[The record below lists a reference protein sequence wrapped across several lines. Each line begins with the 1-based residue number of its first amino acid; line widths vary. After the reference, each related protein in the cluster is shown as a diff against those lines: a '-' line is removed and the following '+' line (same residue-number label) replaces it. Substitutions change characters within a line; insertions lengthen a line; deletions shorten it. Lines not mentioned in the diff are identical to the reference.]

1 MVCIITQLV
10 CHYHNTV
17 QGKTKKMNSAERHE
31 VRYQRRKAK
40 RIEKRKIIQEKYC
53 VFEKVFSFDN
63 LYESYKKC
71 CKGVNWKT
79 STQSYKANALLN
91 IYKAWNDLMN
101 GSYRSKGFIE
111 FDITER
117 GKPRHIKSVHISER
131 VVQKCFCD
139 YSLNPLLKRYFIY
152 DNGASIKHKGI
163 DFAMNR
169 LNCFLEKSYREYGNR
184 GYALVFDFS
193 KYFENIE
200 HDILLDTLRDKI
212 TDTRLYNLLAMFI
225 KNFGEKGLGLGSQVS
240 QINAI
245 MHPNYLDHYIKDQL
259 GIKYYCRYMDDGVLV
274 HPSKA
279 YLQYCLQELKMVC
292 AELGIKLNSKKT
304 QIVKLSRGIKFLKV
318 RFVLTATDKVIRKH
332 NKKNNTRMRHKLKYF
347 KSKFDNNEMDINYI
361 VNCFKSWR
369 GSQKRYNSYWATRRM
384 DEYFY
389 SLFPQVILKR

>member
-1 MVCIITQLV
+1 
-10 CHYHNTV
+10 
-17 QGKTKKMNSAERHE
+17 MNSAERHE

-169 LNCFLEKSYREYGNR
+169 LLH
-184 GYALVFDFS
+184 LVFQ
-193 KYFENIE
+193 
-200 HDILLDTLRDKI
+200 H
-212 TDTRLYNLLAMFI
+212 
-225 KNFGEKGLGLGSQVS
+225 
-240 QINAI
+240 
-245 MHPNYLDHYIKDQL
+245 
-259 GIKYYCRYMDDGVLV
+259 
-274 HPSKA
+274 
-279 YLQYCLQELKMVC
+279 
-292 AELGIKLNSKKT
+292 
-304 QIVKLSRGIKFLKV
+304 
-318 RFVLTATDKVIRKH
+318 
-332 NKKNNTRMRHKLKYF
+332 
-347 KSKFDNNEMDINYI
+347 
-361 VNCFKSWR
+361 
-369 GSQKRYNSYWATRRM
+369 
-384 DEYFY
+384 
-389 SLFPQVILKR
+389 

>member
-1 MVCIITQLV
+1 
-10 CHYHNTV
+10 
-17 QGKTKKMNSAERHE
+17 
-31 VRYQRRKAK
+31 
-40 RIEKRKIIQEKYC
+40 
-53 VFEKVFSFDN
+53 
-63 LYESYKKC
+63 
-71 CKGVNWKT
+71 
-79 STQSYKANALLN
+79 
-91 IYKAWNDLMN
+91 
-101 GSYRSKGFIE
+101 
-111 FDITER
+111 
-117 GKPRHIKSVHISER
+117 
-131 VVQKCFCD
+131 
-139 YSLNPLLKRYFIY
+139 
-152 DNGASIKHKGI
+152 
-163 DFAMNR
+163 
-169 LNCFLEKSYREYGNR
+169 
-184 GYALVFDFS
+184 
-193 KYFENIE
+193 
-200 HDILLDTLRDKI
+200 
-212 TDTRLYNLLAMFI
+212 
-225 KNFGEKGLGLGSQVS
+225 
-240 QINAI
+240 
-245 MHPNYLDHYIKDQL
+245 MHPNYLDHYIKEQL

>member
-1 MVCIITQLV
+1 
-10 CHYHNTV
+10 
-17 QGKTKKMNSAERHE
+17 MNSAERHE

-40 RIEKRKIIQEKYC
+40 RIEKRKITQEKYG

-63 LYESYKKC
+63 LYDSYKKC

-79 STQSYKANALLN
+79 STQTYKANALLN
-91 IYKAWNDLMN
+91 VYKTWKDLMN
-101 GSYRSKGFIE
+101 ESYRSKGFIE

-139 YSLNPLLKRYFIY
+139 YSLTPLLKRYFIY

-169 LNCFLEKSYREYGNR
+169 LNCFLEKSYREYGNK

-200 HDILLDTLRDKI
+200 HDILLNTLRDKI
-212 TDTRLYNLLAMFI
+212 TDTRLYNLLTMFI

-245 MHPNYLDHYIKDQL
+245 MHPNYLDHYIKEQL

-274 HPSKA
+274 HPSKV
-279 YLQYCLQELKMVC
+279 YLQYCLKKITEIC
-292 AELGIKLNSKKT
+292 TELGIKLNTKKT
-304 QIVKLSRGIKFLKV
+304 QIVKLSRGINFLKTHFILTKTGKIV
-318 RFVLTATDKVIRKH
+318 RKPYRK
-332 NKKNNTRMRHKLKYF
+332 NITLMRRKLKTF
-347 KSKFDNNEMDINYI
+347 KRWVDEGKMTFEDVMTSW
-361 VNCFKSWR
+361 CSWR
-369 GSQKRYNSYWATRRM
+369 GHQLKFNSYWARQRIH
-384 DEYFY
+384 DLYVRLFY
-389 SLFPQVILKR
+389 WS